1 MAIGDFLKG
10 VAGGAKRTVTG
21 ERKKPDWIKNPPKG
35 FMVGFGGSG
44 EGNQSKAQHDVYR
57 QLLDR
62 YNEKNPVEYDDKGEA
77 TRESSIY
84 LPPFSESFYDENG
97 QMYVLYDSSKAK
109 VTPKGS
115 KDSSTK
121 KGLEDQVKGAME
133 RPSEPVSE
141 GTEEVVSLDE
151 LESEFA
157 SEEDPG
163 GDIGS
168 ATLADIEDL
177 KPAQLKELVKEIA
190 QEELEVAPTRESEQV
205 APPPTLAS
213 EQVAPPPTLESEQVA
228 AQPTLASEQ
237 VRGPDPKGGISARL
251 ADPAELEN
259 LKRQMEARGPI
270 RGTEGAVNGQ
280 QSGGL
285 ATGDQA
291 KQLQELGRGQM
302 SGEGSLLQE
311 SIAQRTGGGPAVE
324 AGGFR
329 SLPRDRVS
337 EIIKEMNPNFSEQEL
352 NDVVEKVIAGGAK
365 FSTEGSQA
373 IPPPAEQPIAS
384 VNEERMGTA
393 RGGSLNPHSQSPL
406 PEDHPLQNPA
416 GNAGT
421 RQAML
426 DQELAL
432 RKEMEANPLPS
443 QASRPVNGFMGPE
456 MGSPQHGLPQAM
468 NIPEPT
474 PQDQGAGYNERMRG
488 VYQSPPGG
496 SAYSSPEAQQR
507 AVPGLTA
514 PATPPQ
520 QQSFGF
526 GGPLGSA
533 VEQAFTPPAEQQQ
546 GRMESPRADEM
557 ERKLK
562 EAMGPMRNFN
572 WNQQGQGG
580 PSPRMEQ
587 QQGRMEQQQGIN
599 TLDLPQS
606 KGYPG
611 SDQGRQ
617 ADLERMAAEAAAKRR
632 AEFSAKQGPDQISA
646 LQAQMAEGTA
656 EGPSGEKR
664 RASKGIMDRI
674 KAFVDKGANTPVAKY
689 GMNPQNHTPAQKKE
703 MEEWMEAGR
712 PNEWP
717 PKKGIGRRPKLTGS
731 LK

>member
-1 MAIGDFLKG
+1 M
-10 VAGGAKRTVTG
+10 
-21 ERKKPDWIKNPPKG
+21 
-35 FMVGFGGSG
+35 
-44 EGNQSKAQHDVYR
+44 
-57 QLLDR
+57 
-62 YNEKNPVEYDDKGEA
+62 
-77 TRESSIY
+77 
-84 LPPFSESFYDENG
+84 
-97 QMYVLYDSSKAK
+97 
-109 VTPKGS
+109 
-115 KDSSTK
+115 
-121 KGLEDQVKGAME
+121 KGAME
-133 RPSEPVSE
+133 RPAEPVSE

-393 RGGSLNPHSQSPL
+393 RGGSLNPYSQSPL

-514 PATPPQ
+514 PATPTQ

-572 WNQQGQGG
+572 WNQAQA
-580 PSPRMEQ
+580 
-587 QQGRMEQQQGIN
+587 
-599 TLDLPQS
+599 
-606 KGYPG
+606 G

-617 ADLERMAAEAAAKRR
+617 ADLDRMAAEEAAKRR

-731 LK
+731 LR